1 MLIKKMAAIVLLVLA
16 LSTTFIVLN
25 QTFAQNTDPQKQKA
39 ETLFSIIE
47 QTNMTVLSAF
57 SELEQ
62 ENITPPDGAQTLY
75 DQGLVHATESQ
86 SFLQQKDFSEASD
99 QAVLAMKKFEETLRL
114 LESALPLD
122 AIPSTVETALNLKAN
137 ITRVVNYV
145 EKLENMTKKA
155 STAGYNTLGFEKKL
169 NEINSYLENATR
181 KLRVLN
187 LDGADSDL
195 VIAKTLL
202 EDLRA
207 HVSRLTNLVSKSNV
221 QKYLAEAENRLSATR
236 ADISVSATLTAKEK
250 EDALTALNNSE
261 TSLSNARDL
270 IEDSNVDGAIE
281 ELEEAKRWEAES
293 TATTSAVAVAPS
305 ASNTTESP
313 SSIQANTTG

>member
-1 MLIKKMAAIVLLVLA
+1 MAVIVLVTLA

-25 QTFAQNTDPQKQKA
+25 QTFAQNQDPQKQKA
-39 ETLFSIIE
+39 ETLFSILE
-47 QTNMTVLSAF
+47 QNNMSVLSAF

-62 ENITPPDGAQTLY
+62 KSITPPDGAQILY
-75 DQGLVHATESQ
+75 DQGMVHTTESQ
-86 SFLQQKDFSEASD
+86 TFLKQKNFDEASA
-99 QAVLAMKKFEETLRL
+99 QAVLAMKKFEEALRL
-114 LESALPLD
+114 LEPVLPLD
-122 AIPSTVETALNLKAN
+122 ATPSTVETALNLKAN

-145 EKLENMTKKA
+145 ERLENMIQRA
-155 STAGYNTLGFEKKL
+155 STAGYNTLGVEKQL

-187 LDGADSDL
+187 LNGAASDI

-202 EDLRA
+202 EDLMDN
-207 HVSRLTNLVSKSNV
+207 VSRLTNLVSKSNV
-221 QKYLAEAENRLSATR
+221 QTYLAEAENRLSATR

-261 TSLSNARDL
+261 TSLSNAQDL
-270 IEDSNVDGAIE
+270 IEDSNVEDAIE

-293 TATTSAVAVAPS
+293 TATISAVAVAPS
-305 ASNTTESP
+305 SSNTDESP
-313 SSIQANTTG
+313 SSIQANTTD